1 MKWQIFERI
10 FFEKNNFLFNLHL
23 NFHFGTEL
31 LTYQSGQNG
40 VVGGALGRSA
50 LLKYQQAFLIC
61 HYIIPD
67 ISETDF

>member
-1 MKWQIFERI
+1 M
-10 FFEKNNFLFNLHL
+10 NNFLFNSYS

-31 LTYQSGQNG
+31 LTYQNKPNG
-40 VVGGALGRSA
+40 VVGGALGRHVS
-50 LLKYQQAFLIC
+50 LKYQKSFLIF